1 MLSVIIPAYNVE
13 KYIERCVKSV
23 LNQTLKGIQIIIIDD
38 GSKDSTSEICENL
51 AEQNLNISYKKV
63 KNGGCSAA
71 RNLGLSL
78 VENKYV
84 AFLDSDD
91 WIDENMY
98 KDMVNVAEKERAD
111 IVICG
116 FKKLDESGRVL
127 SKVKVPERDDK
138 DSYTDCTTEWFSSP
152 CNKIYKKEMIE
163 KNSIQ
168 FLLDIY
174 TGEDMFFNFMC
185 FFFSKKVVSIDKPYY
200 NYFMNSGSVS
210 NNYKNRTDIYLVID
224 ELIAFYKKNEV
235 YEKNIDKVREC
246 FKYHGIMY
254 PFDVLQRLSENKV
267 EDWKKF
273 YLKIKEEIGRF
284 SELKTF
290 EIRLYYSFRIFRL
303 KMMGLK
309 KYKKI
314 LTKK

>member
-23 LNQTLKGIQIIIIDD
+23 LNQTLKEIEIIIIDD
-38 GSKDSTSEICENL
+38 GSKDKTSQICEEL
-51 AEQNLNISYKKV
+51 ARQNGNITYKKV

-71 RNLGLSL
+71 RNFGLSL
-78 VENKYV
+78 VKGEYV

-98 KDMVNVAEKERAD
+98 KDMFQFAKSESAE

-116 FKKLDESGRVL
+116 FNKLNENGKLL
-127 SKVKVPERDDK
+127 SKVNVSTRDSKED
-138 DSYTDCTTEWFSSP
+138 YTDCTTEWFSSP
-152 CNKIYKKEMIE
+152 CNKIYKKDMIE
-163 KNSIQ
+163 KNNIK

-200 NYFMNSGSVS
+200 NYFMNSSSVS
-210 NNYKNRTDIYLVID
+210 NNYKNRTDIYLVLD
-224 ELIAFYKKNEV
+224 ELISFYKKNEV

-254 PFDVLQRLSENKV
+254 PFDVLQRMSENRI
-267 EDWKKF
+267 ENWKDF
-273 YLKIKEEIGRF
+273 YSKIKKEINRF
-284 SELKTF
+284 EELKTF
-290 EIRLYYSFRIFRL
+290 KIKSYYYFRIFRL
-303 KMMGLK
+303 KMMVLK

-314 LTKK
+314 LTRK

>member
-1 MLSVIIPAYNVE
+1 KEIEIIV
-13 KYIERCVKSV
+13 V
-23 LNQTLKGIQIIIIDD
+23 DD
-38 GSKDSTSEICENL
+38 GSKDGTSKICEQL
-51 AEQNLNISYKKV
+51 ANQCSSIIYKKV
-63 KNGGCSAA
+63 KNSGCSAA
-71 RNLGLSL
+71 RNFGLSL
-78 VENKYV
+78 VKGKYV

-91 WIDENMY
+91 WVDENMY
-98 KDMVNVAEKERAD
+98 EEMVVLAEKEAAD

-116 FKKLDESGRVL
+116 FKKLDENKKLL
-127 SKVKVPERDDK
+127 SKVEIPRRISKDD
-138 DSYTDCTTEWFSSP
+138 YTDSTTEWFSSP
-152 CNKIYKKEMIE
+152 CNKIYRKEIIE
-163 KNSIQ
+163 KNNIQ

-200 NYFMNSGSVS
+200 NYFMNSASVS

-224 ELIAFYKKNEV
+224 ELIAFYKQNGV

-246 FKYHGIMY
+246 FKYHGIIY

-267 EDWKKF
+267 EGWKKF
-273 YLKIKEEIGRF
+273 YSKIKEEIDRF
-284 SELKTF
+284 EELKTF
-290 EIRLYYSFRIFRL
+290 EIKLCYYFRIFRL

-314 LTKK
+314 LTRK